1 MSTGPYRTADAPA
14 ATKPPAES
22 REVLQRR
29 ALFGVIE
36 ACEALDAEEMRNVL
50 LAAGLLGGVGIAP
63 GLSVDDVER
72 LLKAARGAA

>member
-14 ATKPPAES
+14 AKPLAES
-22 REVLQRR
+22 REVLRRR

-36 ACEALDAEEMRNVL
+36 ACEALDAGEMRDVL
-50 LAAGLLGGVGIAP
+50 LAAAILGGVGIEP
-63 GLSVDDVER
+63 GLSVDDAER